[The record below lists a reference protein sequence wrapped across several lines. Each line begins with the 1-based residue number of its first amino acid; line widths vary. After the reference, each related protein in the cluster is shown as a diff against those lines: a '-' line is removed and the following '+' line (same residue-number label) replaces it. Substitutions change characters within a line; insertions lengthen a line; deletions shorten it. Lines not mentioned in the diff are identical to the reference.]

1 MAGVDLLT
9 VADLDPTLTGVIRD
23 NPEKVIGWLRDEP
36 GCWGFLAGK
45 AVAVCRQQAG
55 RPLTEP
61 ERRLVWSRL
70 WWWLENI
77 KRQVDGQPPDR

>member
-1 MAGVDLLT
+1 MAGVDPIT
-9 VADLDPTLTGVIRD
+9 VEALDPVLTSVIC
-23 NPEKVIGWLRDEP
+23 NNQEKVLGWLRNEP

-45 AVAVCRQQAG
+45 AVAACRQQAG

-77 KRQVDGQPPDR
+77 KQEVNKGQHQ

>member
-9 VADLDPTLTGVIRD
+9 VEDLDPVLTGVIRD
-23 NPEKVIGWLRDEP
+23 NQDKVVGWLRNEP

-45 AVAVCRQQAG
+45 AVAACRQQAG
-55 RPLTEP
+55 RLLTEP

-70 WWWLENI
+70 WWGLENI
-77 KRQVDGQPPDR
+77 KQQVNSWPSD